1 MFSTRSKKLFLAVIA
16 MSVALVGSI
25 SPTGAFAT
33 SARHNPIPAKSTV
46 LNASQKHPVLAIPGD
61 IINVTLPTGVVQ
73 VQIVGPKVPQVSADA
88 LPGEFDFTFIQKKGS
103 SVIDVRDFGIL
114 DGNATLIRPVQF
126 NDGSKRFTLRP
137 GEKKTFSITELMAVG
152 TGTLRWAPLNH
163 YVVDWQFVE
172 ETA

>member
-1 MFSTRSKKLFLAVIA
+1 
-16 MSVALVGSI
+16 MSVALVGI
-25 SPTGAFAT
+25 IFPAGAFAT
-33 SARHNPIPAKSTV
+33 STRHNPIPATPNS

-61 IINVTLPTGVVQ
+61 IINVTLKTGVVQ
-73 VQIVGPKVPQVSADA
+73 VQLVGPKVPQISAEA
-88 LPGEFDFTFIQKKGS
+88 LPGEFDFTFTQKSGS
-103 SVIDVRDFGIL
+103 TLVDVRDFGIL

-126 NDGSKRFTLRP
+126 NDGSKRFTLKAGQKRVV
-137 GEKKTFSITELMAVG
+137 KLTELMAVG